1 VSGGTAQVPP
11 PEVRRA
17 RSLTWGALVTVTAVT
32 AAAFLLDRDANPI
45 AQGLFAVV
53 AALEGMIALRW
64 WRSGRRHGRR

>member
-1 VSGGTAQVPP
+1 MSGLTAPVPP

-17 RSLTWGALVTVTAVT
+17 GSLTWGALVMVTAGT

-64 WRSGRRHGRR
+64 WRSAGRRGRR